1 MLVTNAGDECWGCRA
16 GDEWCRRWVTIV
28 ELGSGSEL
36 CPLPVCKLGP
46 TRIAKLL
53 VGKLLPSCGYC
64 SVCFHFYCRSNGNSK
79 APMAYFGGTTN
90 ELACGLHRTHRG
102 KLIAAVIVGKMGRLN
117 LTGKPSG
124 SCVARKAF
132 TLSGRDNTK
141 GIARVCGRR
150 REQVRNASASSTRCK
165 SRGRTIFL

>member
-1 MLVTNAGDECWGCRA
+1 
-16 GDEWCRRWVTIV
+16 
-28 ELGSGSEL
+28 
-36 CPLPVCKLGP
+36 
-46 TRIAKLL
+46 
-53 VGKLLPSCGYC
+53 
-64 SVCFHFYCRSNGNSK
+64 
-79 APMAYFGGTTN
+79 MAYFGGTTN

-150 REQVRNASASSTRCK
+150 ISVSDFACRDWLQVH
-165 SRGRTIFL
+165 LQV